1 MLRQVK
7 ELVEISGNNTNMK
20 FLIGNAFPQLF
31 ILWGFAFL
39 KLLIN
44 FDFVAQLCQ
53 KLPFANK
60 LLLPVYVKHSRRTF
74 FS

>member
-1 MLRQVK
+1 MLRQMK
-7 ELVEISGNNTNMK
+7 ELVEISGNNTNMN

-31 ILWGFAFL
+31 ILQGFSFL

-44 FDFVAQLCQ
+44 FDFVPQLCQ
-53 KLPFANK
+53 KLPLANK
-60 LLLPVYVKHSRRTF
+60 LLFPVYVKHSRVIF